1 MVASGVSGLNRVW
14 VCTIKVWVQGVLAV
28 SVDVSPPV
36 VAVMD
41 LGVSVGVSVGLGVTA
56 VSVRGVKVG
65 TSSLTVVPIK
75 DWGVSSG
82 VPTVRVIIGG
92 VNGVTVGHLY
102 VKLGEGVMSGS
113 VQTFVLVIIVSD
125 GVKGVG
131 VNGVSEPVGV
141 RSVTVGWH
149 LGSAAYLLQVWGV
162 STSVAVGVS
171 VGVGVGVTTQLE
183 KVTFED
189 CMP

>member
-1 MVASGVSGLNRVW
+1 VSGLNRVW

-36 VAVMD
+36 VAVM
-41 LGVSVGVSVGLGVTA
+41 GVSAGVSVGLGVTA

-65 TSSLTVVPIK
+65 TTSFAVVPIK
-75 DWGVSSG
+75 DWGVSWA
-82 VPTVRVIIGG
+82 VPTVKVIIGT
-92 VNGVTVGHLY
+92 VNGVTVGHPY
-102 VKLGEGVMSGS
+102 VKVGERVMSGS

-171 VGVGVGVTTQLE
+171 VGVGVTTQLE